1 MAGKD
6 FKSNKKESI
15 FGLENKPAVLKEL
28 ERLDPD
34 QMTLTDAM
42 DMISKT
48 KVLHDEI
55 DKKLDEIF
63 QKTGWS
69 TKQIKMHLDNPN
81 NFTSEEWERVQKE
94 RQKLLNSLKTEQ
106 ELKAPEK
113 GELKP
118 EQATKLNKERRSK
131 TIGARRNW
139 ISMQ

>member
-1 MAGKD
+1 
-6 FKSNKKESI
+6 
-15 FGLENKPAVLKEL
+15 
-28 ERLDPD
+28 
-34 QMTLTDAM
+34 
-42 DMISKT
+42 
-48 KVLHDEI
+48 
-55 DKKLDEIF
+55 
-63 QKTGWS
+63 
-69 TKQIKMHLDNPN
+69 MHLDNPN